1 MKKGLRNIKFLILI
15 PARSGSK
22 GIKNKNIIKVGG
34 KPLIEYTITFAN
46 SLKLDTEVVVSTDS
60 KKIAN
65 ISKKAGASC
74 PTLRPK
80 KISSD
85 LIGDMPVVRH
95 ALIEREKSSLK
106 RFDYVIMLQPTS
118 PIRFKNQIYKAISH
132 ISKNNFDSLIAISLV
147 DKKYHPYKQFGVISN
162 KIQPFSEKS
171 IKIVA
176 RQQLSNSY
184 IRNGIVYIFSRSFA
198 LNSTSVYSSNSGYII
213 INEPFVNIDTPKDLL
228 EFEKYLKSKNEL

>member
-1 MKKGLRNIKFLILI
+1 MKFLILI

-34 KPLIEYTITFAN
+34 KPLIEYTIAFAN
-46 SLKLDTEVVVSTDS
+46 SLKLDSEVVVSTDS
-60 KKIAN
+60 KKIAK
-65 ISKKAGASC
+65 ISKNAGASC

-106 RFDYVIMLQPTS
+106 HFDYVIMLQPTS
-118 PIRFKNQIYKAISH
+118 PIRFENQIYNAVGH
-132 ISKNNFDSLIAISLV
+132 ISQNNFDSLISLSLV
-147 DKKYHPYKQFGVISN
+147 DKKYHPYKQFRVISN
-162 KIQPFSEKS
+162 KIKPFSEKS

-184 IRNGIVYIFSRSFA
+184 IRNGVVYIFSRSFA
-198 LNSTSVYSSNSGYII
+198 LNATSVYSSNTGYII
-213 INEPFVNIDTPKDLL
+213 INEPFVNIDSPQDLL
-228 EFEKYLKSKNEL
+228 EFEEYLKSKNEL